1 MPVRIVGS
9 GSIEGVADYEALS
22 VAHPDAAGTNMVL
35 SADGSVAFDS
45 VPASIQSA
53 IDAVPPGGFDAAV
66 TIVAS
71 DAAWPVPTLG
81 NPVVKVTVVGGG
93 GGGGGRGAGGA
104 GNMGG
109 NGGSTI
115 FGENELYEISA
126 SGGNGGRGGWNTSA
140 VVPAGEATISNNGG
154 DSGRVG
160 YRQSAPLNDNG
171 NYGFGGEIKSGYINL
186 DNVSSVN
193 VVVGAGGSA
202 GTSAGNGG
210 RGEIVVEY
218 KAAL

>member
-66 TIVAS
+66 TIIAS

-81 NPVVKVTVVGGG
+81 DPIVKISVIGGG
-93 GGGGGRGAGGA
+93 GGGGGEGGQGGTGGTTTFGVGASFEVAALGGQGGQSGGRNNRGADVGRLGFV
-104 GNMGG
+104 
-109 NGGSTI
+109 S
-115 FGENELYEISA
+115 
-126 SGGNGGRGGWNTSA
+126 GNGGR
-140 VVPAGEATISNNGG
+140 
-154 DSGRVG
+154 
-160 YRQSAPLNDNG
+160 PLNNQTNNSGQAGSNG
-171 NYGFGGEIKSGYINL
+171 IGGEIKVAYVDL
-186 DNVSSVN
+186 TAVVTVS
-193 VVVGAGGSA
+193 VVIGAGGS
-202 GTSAGNGG
+202 GQGG
-210 RGEIVVEY
+210 RGEVIVEY
-218 KAAL
+218 KAG

>member
-66 TIVAS
+66 TIIAS

-93 GGGGGRGAGGA
+93 GGGGSGYQ
-104 GNMGG
+104 NNGG
-109 NGGSTI
+109 NGGTTT
-115 FGENELYEISA
+115 FNAGAGKTFSA
-126 SGGNGGRGGWNTSA
+126 SGGSLGSHGWQNSNGAVGTAGFVSGNSGQGGTHRGGDFSYTGVQGN
-140 VVPAGEATISNNGG
+140 
-154 DSGRVG
+154 SGV
-160 YRQSAPLNDNG
+160 
-171 NYGFGGEIKSGYINL
+171 I
-186 DNVSSVN
+186 SVN
-193 VVVGAGGSA
+193 YVDLTEVSTVAITIGAGGS
-202 GTSAGNGG
+202 GGSGSHSTSGGAGG
-210 RGEIVVEY
+210 RGEVIVEY
-218 KAAL
+218 KAAA